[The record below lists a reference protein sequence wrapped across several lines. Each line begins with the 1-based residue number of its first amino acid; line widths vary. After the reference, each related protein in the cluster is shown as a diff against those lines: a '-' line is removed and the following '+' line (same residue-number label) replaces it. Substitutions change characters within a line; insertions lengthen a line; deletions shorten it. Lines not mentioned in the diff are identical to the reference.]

1 MSVKRQAKGIKWP
14 WLIISPKEYLCWQ
27 STGKESYKREQ
38 NSLKH
43 TNKSNLLKL
52 ICIRGC
58 GPLSKNTNV
67 DSSNPNKPYVVY
79 QEKSFSAGN
88 ALAGSSRKIESE
100 IWLLGQ
106 RTSNPSACLLMPQ
119 QLRHGLKAWE
129 SWETIFFC
137 VHESS
142 LAMWFHIPELHI
154 FQWCFARPRSIT
166 CSLSAFSRVE
176 REKDTPEGQA
186 GGDVIKVFWWI
197 ILWDEAA
204 ASTHIESR
212 N

>member
-27 STGKESYKREQ
+27 STGKGSYKREQ

-119 QLRHGLKAWE
+119 QLRHDLKAWE
-129 SWETIFFC
+129 SWETIFSVCMSPPWPCGFIFLSC
-137 VHESS
+137 TFFSGVLHDPDPS
-142 LAMWFHIPELHI
+142 LAHCQPFPGWRGRRTLQKGKQVGMSSRFSDELSFGMKQRLPH
-154 FQWCFARPRSIT
+154 T
-166 CSLSAFSRVE
+166 
-176 REKDTPEGQA
+176 
-186 GGDVIKVFWWI
+186 
-197 ILWDEAA
+197 
-204 ASTHIESR
+204 
-212 N
+212 